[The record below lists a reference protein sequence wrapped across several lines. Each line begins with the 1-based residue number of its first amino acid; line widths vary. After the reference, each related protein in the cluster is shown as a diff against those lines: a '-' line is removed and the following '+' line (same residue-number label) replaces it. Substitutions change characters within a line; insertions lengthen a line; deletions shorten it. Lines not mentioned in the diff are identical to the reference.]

1 MPDENYKYKWP
12 LILIPDKN
20 EKKII
25 APHARWTFKKN
36 DLPDKNLKKA
46 SQAVWK
52 LKKKTWLSCYMK
64 IKKHGSH

>member
-20 EKKII
+20 DKKII

-36 DLPDKNLKKA
+36 DLPDKFFKKG
-46 SQAVWK
+46 
-52 LKKKTWLSCYMK
+52 LSGSMK
-64 IKKHGSH
+64 IKKKTMALMLYEN